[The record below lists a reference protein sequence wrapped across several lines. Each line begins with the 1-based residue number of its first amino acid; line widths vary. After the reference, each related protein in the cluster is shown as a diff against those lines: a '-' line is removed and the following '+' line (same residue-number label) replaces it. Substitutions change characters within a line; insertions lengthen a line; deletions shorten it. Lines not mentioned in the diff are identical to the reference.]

1 MLMICVTIS
10 SDVLLTSFGRS
21 LAGNWRASVF
31 GTILMTLPAGTA
43 TYPYTCSTDRTPH
56 KNAAGDIG
64 VADSMVTWR

>member
-1 MLMICVTIS
+1 MSGRRIGTSCAALTFFMLMICVTIS

-43 TYPYTCSTDRTPH
+43 TYPYTCSTDR
-56 KNAAGDIG
+56 NA
-64 VADSMVTWR
+64 S